1 MNRKELRIL
10 ESLDGIIR
18 QSSIKA
24 IIDSIVPR
32 VEWKLAQDLTALL
45 AWEPVPLGTYRGG
58 LPAMIRSSWV
68 FVLRAQSDTGPERH
82 PVSCQRMMSYEN
94 SGDLQVWDN
103 GVWRHNLLI
112 SDFSAP
118 IESRWVSIRP
128 NMWHRAVTSRENW
141 VVISFHTVT
150 EDALIEERPD
160 EINEGSIIQRRYLE
174 EPTVG
179 GKSYLKG
186 CLGNPR

>member
-1 MNRKELRIL
+1 MNRRELKIL
-10 ESLDGIIR
+10 EILDGIIK

-32 VEWKLAQDLTALL
+32 VEWKLAQDLNALL
-45 AWEPVPLGTYRGG
+45 AWEPVPLGTYGG
-58 LPAMIRSSWV
+58 RLPAMIRSSWV
-68 FVLRAQSDTGPERH
+68 FVLRAQSNTGSERH
-82 PVSCQRMMSYEN
+82 PDSCQRMMSYEN

-141 VVISFHTVT
+141 VVISFHTVS
-150 EDALIEERPD
+150 EDELIEERPD
-160 EINEGSIIQRRYLE
+160 EINKESIIQRRYLE
-174 EPTVG
+174 EP
-179 GKSYLKG
+179 K
-186 CLGNPR
+186 